1 MMFHFNQ
8 SCRGFGSEIFVTLAL
23 NKKRLS
29 YVGRADEQL
38 SADVDGGAGRRAY
51 GSDYVGGCLPEGKA
65 TKQQKMKDL
74 VSEIR
79 SIIESA
85 RTNAVRSVDFC
96 RVQMYWQIGRRI
108 VEEEQG
114 GSARAEYGKGLIK
127 TLAQEIEPEY
137 GSGFGQ
143 RQLER
148 ARQFYIEF
156 PIASTLRTQ
165 FNWSQ
170 YKLLIAISDKD
181 KREYYELEA
190 ASNCWTA
197 RQMQRQINSM
207 LYERLLLSND
217 KESVLAMARK
227 ERAPEAPQEIVKDP
241 MVLEFLGL
249 EKKAHYYES
258 DLETELINHLQ
269 EFILE
274 LGNGFTFVARQK
286 RILLEDDEFFIDLV
300 FYNRL
305 ARRFVIFELKT
316 GEVTHQDLG
325 QLQMYVN
332 YYDRTEKLPEENPT
346 IGILLCTAKNDTL
359 VKMTLPSDNNTI
371 VASKYQLYLPT
382 EQQLIA
388 EVERVKKEWEETR

>member
-1 MMFHFNQ
+1 
-8 SCRGFGSEIFVTLAL
+8 
-23 NKKRLS
+23 
-29 YVGRADEQL
+29 
-38 SADVDGGAGRRAY
+38 
-51 GSDYVGGCLPEGKA
+51 
-65 TKQQKMKDL
+65 MKEL

-85 RTNAVRSVDFC
+85 RTNAVRSIDFC

-114 GSARAEYGKGLIK
+114 GQTRAEYGKGLIK
-127 TLAQEIEPEY
+127 NLAKEIEPEY

-170 YKLLIAISDKD
+170 YKLLIGIADKD

-190 ASNCWTA
+190 ANNCWTA

-207 LYERLLLSND
+207 LYERMLLSND
-217 KESVLAMARK
+217 KEAVLAMARK
-227 ERAPEAPQEIVKDP
+227 ERMPEKPQEIVKDP

-249 EKKAHYYES
+249 EKRTHYYES

-286 RILLEDDEFFIDLV
+286 RIQIEDDEFFIDLV

-316 GEVTHQDLG
+316 GEVGHQDLG

-332 YYDRTEKLPEENPT
+332 YYDRIEKLPEENPT

-359 VKMTLPSDNNTI
+359 VKMTLPADNSTI

-388 EVERVKKEWEETR
+388 EVEKVKKEWEESR